1 MNDYYWLNDE
11 AKLFL
16 ERGYLVEGESP
27 KQRIL
32 DIAKHAEN
40 ILGVEDFAV
49 KFERYMAQGFYSL
62 SSPIWANFGRGRGL
76 PISCF
81 SSFIPDSMEGILY
94 KVGEVGIMSKMGG
107 GTSGYFGAV
116 RHRGAPISSGGTATG
131 VHHQLSVFDSLEM
144 FAVDLLRRIFRL
156 IIPILKSFFTFVLM
170 VIPYRIFQSVFV

>member
-16 ERGYLVEGESP
+16 ERGYLIEGESP

-40 ILGVEDFAV
+40 ILGVKDFAV

-62 SSPIWANFGRGRGL
+62 SSPIWANFGRERGL

-94 KVGEVGIMSKMGG
+94 KVGEVGIM
-107 GTSGYFGAV
+107 
-116 RHRGAPISSGGTATG
+116 
-131 VHHQLSVFDSLEM
+131 
-144 FAVDLLRRIFRL
+144 
-156 IIPILKSFFTFVLM
+156 
-170 VIPYRIFQSVFV
+170 